1 MKAFLKTWM
10 LAIAIITGALLY
22 FLWMAMPFGPSHL
35 DAAMGIIKTI
45 QPLLIFSML
54 FVSFCKV
61 EPSQLKPRRWHAPLL
76 TLQVAIALLCTA
88 WLYFAP
94 NLIAPS
100 IVQAALLCFICP
112 TATAAIVVTG
122 KLGGDIEG
130 LTAYTTLI
138 NLAVAITIPTIV
150 PLVAPHPAL
159 DFLSSFFLIIGKIFP
174 MLILPFF
181 AALLVR
187 FLFKR
192 THRWVVRQKELAF
205 YLWAVSLTFAITV
218 STHSLMTT
226 TASLP
231 TLATIALVSLAACVL
246 QFYWGRRIGQHYH
259 HPIASGQAM
268 GQKNTVFLIWA
279 SYTFFDPVSS
289 IAGGFYSIWH
299 NLWNSYQ
306 LSKLQKKHIKSSSP
320 PSSS

>member
-10 LAIAIITGALLY
+10 LAIAIIAGAALY
-22 FLWMAMPFGPSHL
+22 FIGMALPLDSAQIDMP
-35 DAAMGIIKTI
+35 MGVIKTL
-45 QPLLIFSML
+45 QPMLIFAML

-61 EPSQLKPRRWHAPLL
+61 EPNQLKPRRWHAPLMA
-76 TLQVAIALLCTA
+76 LQVGIALGCAA
-88 WLYFAP
+88 WLYLAP
-94 NLIAPS
+94 TFIPS
-100 IVQAALLCFICP
+100 PIVQAALLCFICP

-150 PLVAPHPAL
+150 PLVAPHPEL

-181 AALLVR
+181 AAQLVR
-187 FLFKR
+187 YLFKNV
-192 THRWVVRQKELAF
+192 HRWVIAQKELAF

-218 STHSLMTT
+218 STQSLMTT
-226 TASLP
+226 TASRS
-231 TLATIALVSLAACVL
+231 TLAAIALVSLVGCVL
-246 QFYWGRRIGQHYH
+246 QFYWGRRIGQRHNN
-259 HPIASGQAM
+259 PIAGGQAM

-279 SYTFFDPVSS
+279 GYTFFDPVSS

-306 LSKLQKKHIKSSSP
+306 LSQLQKKHIKHSSSP
-320 PSSS
+320 SSS